1 MAHVA
6 KFVLLPIK
14 PGRKEEFM
22 TLIEANRDHVK
33 TEPGALTWTLHHV
46 DGAPDSIAMYE
57 TYESE
62 EASAEHDRS
71 PALAP
76 VLAALPE
83 FLAGEPTIIPMTV
96 DRYIED

>member
-1 MAHVA
+1 MPHIA

-14 PGRKEEFM
+14 PGRKAEFM
-22 TLIEANRDHVK
+22 TLLEANRDHVK
-33 TEPGALTWTLHHV
+33 TETGNLVFTLHDV

-57 TYESE
+57 TYEDE

-83 FLAGEPTIIPMTV
+83 FLAGEPTIIAMTV